1 MCSHGIWHT
10 YMAYCNNMFVMCPSV
25 SFRAQSNGKKHQNY
39 LITMIFSIFFHRFPP
54 FPAWSSTLLFFS
66 PFRSSRESLH
76 VQDDDARVERAQRE
90 RLAEERRGETQKDR
104 PVWSIVISKLCDS
117 FRNIYLSVKISKHKE
132 RLSLSQNFWANF
144 SNLPYIILLKLLKS
158 IPTVKSIWKSEM

>member
-1 MCSHGIWHT
+1 MVYGIH
-10 YMAYCNNMFVMCPSV
+10 MAYLHGVLQQHVCHV
-25 SFRAQSNGKKHQNY
+25 SFC
-39 LITMIFSIFFHRFPP
+39 FF
-54 FPAWSSTLLFFS
+54 SSTESWKKSKLFDNGDPFHLLGFHLFLLDHRSLLFFS
-66 PFRSSRESLH
+66 PFRSSRKSLH

-117 FRNIYLSVKISKHKE
+117 FRNIYLSFKVSKHKE

-144 SNLPYIILLKLLKS
+144 SHLPYIILLKLLKS